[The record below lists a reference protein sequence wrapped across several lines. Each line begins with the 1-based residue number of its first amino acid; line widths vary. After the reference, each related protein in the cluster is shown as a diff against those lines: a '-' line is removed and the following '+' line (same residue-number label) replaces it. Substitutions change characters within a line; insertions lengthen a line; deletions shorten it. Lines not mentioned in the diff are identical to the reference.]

1 MKMADLNELSKQVN
15 ELRADMAQI
24 NTLVDRLD
32 VTIEKLTEVSSSVSQ
47 LLAVQG
53 SRLDQQEKSS
63 NQLSLL
69 LEKRK
74 DEFSESV
81 EILHKRINT
90 TEKDFK
96 AELEKSNEKIL
107 EEMKAIREESKS
119 NYAALNKKISDME
132 KWMWIVTGGAMV
144 VGFLLSKVV
153 NVAKFFG

>member
-1 MKMADLNELSKQVN
+1 MSDLNELSKQVS

-96 AELEKSNEKIL
+96 LELEKLNEKIL
-107 EEMKAIREESKS
+107 TEMKAIREESK
-119 NYAALNKKISDME
+119 NNHAALNKKISDME

-144 VGFLLSKVV
+144 VGFLLSKVI
-153 NVAKFFG
+153 NVSKFFG